1 MKIWFRYTHESTFS
15 CKKASSSRAE
25 PCSSTAPHF
34 ILQATTDVHQD
45 QNDIKPKKKFG
56 EIKTKDRRVQ
66 ARGLMGRIS
75 KISKTINYGNLY
87 GAAAAVRNRVY
98 GQKKRRKKRLETGT
112 RVLEKIAINYSV
124 KCWPF
129 KRFFFRVGIPSF
141 QKPEARKNS
150 KCLF

>member
-1 MKIWFRYTHESTFS
+1 MF
-15 CKKASSSRAE
+15 
-25 PCSSTAPHF
+25 
-34 ILQATTDVHQD
+34 LDGATLHITSHNRCPPRPKRHQTE
-45 QNDIKPKKKFG
+45 KKFG

-129 KRFFFRVGIPSF
+129 KRFFFSCWY
-141 QKPEARKNS
+141 S
-150 KCLF
+150 KLSET